1 MSRGE
6 TRAALRSLGSAL
18 RGLLALRWA
27 RWTLAL
33 VLVALLARA
42 GLGRLLAFVVQRE
55 AERRG
60 LVCAWGDLDLELLAG
75 GGTLRDLV
83 LRPAA
88 RSPRAEPGA
97 RPDGAPPTETE
108 VWAADGEPLLE
119 VQYATFDLDVLALLR
134 GRLSIAR
141 AEVDGLDAW
150 CVRDAA
156 GGWNLA
162 RHVRA
167 DELRE
172 LLGGAP
178 PAAGAEAGAPAAE
191 PPPEERAIDLA
202 PPLAID
208 ALRLQHARL
217 HVADRAQEPPLALA
231 FELHAGLSRL
241 DDPARPLRFSA
252 AVLGGDLLEAARVE
266 GSAVW
271 RADAIALELTASLAG
286 LRPGVLAR
294 QLEALD
300 VRPVARTLEMHLA
313 AEARVAVGGA
323 ARDAL
328 EASLEL
334 SRVRLVADGEE
345 ELALDRLRLERSRL
359 SSAGAALPGL
369 ALAGVRGR
377 AALQPDG
384 ALRLAG
390 LDLAGSRWAD
400 AISAALAAGEREA
413 PAAPGGPPRWLAL
426 LVAPDAEL
434 YEWSLGALEVQDV
447 ALELTDRTLDPPAA
461 FPFLVDAL
469 KVGEVTHARGAQA
482 RTIPVELACRAPGM
496 AETIAL
502 SGSIGPFAPRRSV
515 DLELRVEGLGLHALE
530 ARMRAAG
537 IERTLERG
545 AFHARLVGA
554 AETGADGCTRGELAL
569 DGLALEDG
577 GSLLGVQ
584 SIHAKDILLDPARER
599 LRFGD
604 VEIQGAQLT
613 VGRDPSQRFFA
624 LGLRTLG
631 FSAPAASA
639 ASRAASSA
647 ATGVA
652 SAPAAGAPSAAVAGA
667 ASGAAAGGPSD
678 PASAAAPPAALPRIE
693 LGRLAWARSDVE
705 LVDQLV
711 DPPRRFRLDELG
723 FELTDLV
730 LGGDPAQAAAEPARF
745 RGRVRAPGLVDELT
759 LEGLVR
765 SRPGPIDLSLE
776 LALRAH
782 GVTGALARP
791 YLRALGVEPV
801 LAGGALAA
809 AVEGSLR
816 QAQDGWRAG
825 LALRDASLADGESEL
840 LGCDELRVLDARLGD
855 TLAIGT
861 LALVAPRVRLGRD
874 AEGHPLLAGVR
885 WLGSPPAPDAGAAGA
900 ADAPAAPLA
909 LPALPP
915 LVIEHVAIEDARVT
929 WTDAARTPPLATE
942 LALSASARDLATDG
956 RSGAFE
962 ARLSIP
968 ETLERLDARGT
979 LAVGPQ
985 AVALSIALDA
995 AGVRA
1000 GPLARL
1006 LPAGVALEAQ
1016 DGALRAALD
1025 ARVEVAP
1032 EGGLAA
1038 RVEARELAWG
1048 EPGGEP
1054 WLALGRAQLAA
1065 RADPHAGV
1073 LALGPLVVEGA
1084 RLDARRDAQGTLHAL
1099 GFALAASAGAPAQV
1113 AAAGGVA
1120 ATSGAGG
1127 ASDASGTGD
1136 AADASDPAVASGHAP
1151 AADPLAGAPRAAAL
1165 PFARVDLVGDV
1176 SLALERLRLRDASL
1190 GADAL
1195 PLELAA
1201 TLRVPAPRALLAL
1214 DPPASD
1220 PIAWELEGSLAGV
1233 VERWRVHGEL
1243 APFAVEPRATAAL
1256 AAEGVRPAGLLER
1269 APAAAAGLA
1278 GELERGTL
1286 EGRLEAT
1293 LLVRRARAAELGL
1306 GRPFGAELALA
1317 GLALRDAPGGTV
1329 LAGVDAVRASVERV
1343 DLARGLVHV
1352 KELVVE
1358 RPRGLVRRDATGVHA
1373 LGLLLPRAAGGERE
1387 PAGARDA
1394 DAGAPDA
1401 RALEAVA
1408 RAGEAGIPD
1417 ASPAPRAS
1425 GGEPAATTPSGAP
1438 SAATPPAASPTTS
1451 TAPVPPDDD
1460 AGDVRIDE
1468 ILVQGID
1475 LELRDESVAPAVR
1488 VPLDALDLEIARFST
1503 RGLAQG
1509 RAVRFSGALGCAGA
1523 PPVFDELALA
1533 GRVGLDGGPS
1543 GWAQVSLGGLEL
1555 PALAPL
1561 AAASGLTMED
1571 GALDASLRLR
1581 LKGARGVGVD
1591 TSLVF
1596 SDLDLREPEGGLLAR
1611 ALSLPM
1617 ALDSALFLLRNAA
1630 GEHRFSTGFTLDEGG
1645 VSGAAVAGAATRAFA
1660 EVLARA
1666 LAAVPLRI
1674 LGALLPGGGEEEPAP
1689 EERWSLAFAPGAS
1702 EPAGAPW
1709 PALEAAV
1716 ERLVA
1721 RRSATLVLRHELGA
1735 QDLAR
1740 AEERANPSPEACLE
1754 LVRGLRQRKAELLR
1768 ARDAQAREAHALL
1781 AIGEAHAAE
1790 AGARLRALDREL
1802 ADAEGALDRVLE
1814 ILRSDSPRNREKRT
1828 RASARA
1834 LAALRL
1840 AAVEA
1845 ELRRRLPP
1853 AAAAR
1858 LDVRAPRLDA
1868 PALGEGRVVLELRG
1882 S

>member
-6 TRAALRSLGSAL
+6 TRVALRSLGSAL

-33 VLVALLARA
+33 VLVALVARA

-60 LVCAWGDLDLELLAG
+60 LACAWGDLDLELLAG

-88 RSPRAEPGA
+88 PSPRVEPGA
-97 RPDGAPPTETE
+97 RSDGAPRTGTE
-108 VWAADGEPLLE
+108 VWEADGEPLLE

-156 GGWNLA
+156 GAWNLA

-217 HVADRAQEPPLALA
+217 HVADRAQDPPLALA

-252 AVLGGDLLEAARVE
+252 AVLGGELLEAARVE

-323 ARDAL
+323 AREAL

-345 ELALDRLRLERSRL
+345 ELALDRLRLERSEL
-359 SSAGAALPGL
+359 SSASAALPGL
-369 ALAGVRGR
+369 VLEGVRGR
-377 AALQPDG
+377 AGLEPDG

-434 YEWSLGALEVQDV
+434 YEWSLGALEVRDV

-469 KVGEVTHARGAQA
+469 KVGAVTHARGAEA
-482 RTIPVELACRAPGM
+482 RTIPVEVACRAPGM

-545 AFHARLVGA
+545 AFQARLVGA

-569 DGLALEDG
+569 DGLTLEDG

-584 SIHAKDILLDPARER
+584 SIHAKDILLDPAQER

-639 ASRAASSA
+639 SSGAAPSSA
-647 ATGVA
+647 AGVA
-652 SAPAAGAPSAAVAGA
+652 AARAAEAPSASVAGG
-667 ASGAAAGGPSD
+667 ASGAIAGGPSG

-705 LVDQLV
+705 LVDQLA

-730 LGGDPAQAAAEPARF
+730 LGGDPAQAPAEPARF
-745 RGRVRAPGLVDELT
+745 HGRVRAPGLVDELT

-776 LALRAH
+776 LALRAQ
-782 GVTGALARP
+782 GVTGELARP

-801 LAGGALAA
+801 LASGALAA

-825 LALRDASLADGESEL
+825 LALRDASLADGESVL
-840 LGCDELRVLDARLGD
+840 LGCDELRVEDARLGD

-861 LALVAPRVRLGRD
+861 LALVAPRARLGRD

-885 WLGSPPAPDAGAAGA
+885 WLGSPPAQDAVPAGAAE
-900 ADAPAAPLA
+900 APAAPLA

-915 LVIEHVAIEDARVT
+915 VAIERVAIEDARVA
-929 WTDAARTPPLATE
+929 WTDAARTPTLATE
-942 LALSASARDLATDG
+942 LALSASASGLATDG
-956 RSGAFE
+956 REGSFE

-985 AVALSIALDA
+985 ALSLSLALDA

-1006 LPAGVALEAQ
+1006 LPDGVALEAQ
-1016 DGALRAALD
+1016 DGALRLALD
-1025 ARVEVAP
+1025 ARVETAA

-1038 RVEARELAWG
+1038 RLEARELAWG
-1048 EPGGEP
+1048 EPGREP
-1054 WLALGRAQLAA
+1054 WLALERAELAA
-1065 RADPHAGV
+1065 RADPLAGA
-1073 LALGPLVVEGA
+1073 LAIGPLLVEGA
-1084 RLDARRDAQGTLHAL
+1084 RLEARRDAQGTLHAL
-1099 GFALAASAGAPAQV
+1099 GFALAAPAEAQAQ
-1113 AAAGGVA
+1113 AAASESVPATSDRA
-1120 ATSGAGG
+1120 ATSDAPVAGAE
-1127 ASDASGTGD
+1127 AT
-1136 AADASDPAVASGHAP
+1136 
-1151 AADPLAGAPRAAAL
+1151 AADPLAGAPRAAAAL

-1190 GADAL
+1190 GEDAL

-1201 TLRVPAPRALLAL
+1201 TLRVPAPRALLAI

-1256 AAEGVRPAGLLER
+1256 AALGVRPAGLLER
-1269 APAAAAGLA
+1269 APAAASGLA
-1278 GELERGTL
+1278 GELEHATL

-1293 LLVRRARAAELGL
+1293 LFVRRARAAELGL
-1306 GRPFGAELALA
+1306 GRPFGAEIALA

-1358 RPRGLVRRDATGVHA
+1358 RPRGLVRRDAAGVHA
-1373 LGLLLPRAAGGERE
+1373 LGLLLPLAAGDEPE

-1401 RALEAVA
+1401 RAVEAVA
-1408 RAGEAGIPD
+1408 RAGEAGAPD
-1417 ASPAPRAS
+1417 ASSAPRAS
-1425 GGEPAATTPSGAP
+1425 GGEAASASPRGAASTGAP
-1438 SAATPPAASPTTS
+1438 SAAAPTASS
-1451 TAPVPPDDD
+1451 APVPPADD

-1475 LELRDESVAPAVR
+1475 FELRDESVAPAVR
-1488 VPLDALDLEIARFST
+1488 VPLDTLDLEVARFST

-1533 GRVGLDGGPS
+1533 GRVGLADGPS

-1571 GALDASLRLR
+1571 GALDASVRLR

-1596 SDLDLREPEGGLLAR
+1596 SDLDLREPEGGLLER

-1617 ALDSALFLLRNAA
+1617 ALDTALFLLRNAA

-1645 VSGAAVAGAATRAFA
+1645 ISGAAVAGAATRAFA

-1674 LGALLPGGGEEEPAP
+1674 LGALLPGGGEAEPAP

-1702 EPAGAPW
+1702 EPAA
-1709 PALEAAV
+1709 ALGRALAEAT

-1721 RRSATLVLRHELGA
+1721 RRSTTLVLRHELGA

-1790 AGARLRALDREL
+1790 AGVRLRALDREL

-1840 AAVEA
+1840 AAIEA
-1845 ELRRRLPP
+1845 ELRRLLPP

-1858 LDVRAPRLDA
+1858 LDVRGPRLDA
-1868 PALGEGRVVLELRG
+1868 PAEGEGRVVLELRG